1 MPISKI
7 LLRFG
12 SSIAVMVIALFTLA
26 CPAAKQSGQS
36 ETLASKHSVAL
47 TWKASPGAKYYG
59 VYRSKVSGSGY
70 QKIGTSPAPNYK
82 DEPVP
87 SGATF
92 YYVVTAVDDKG
103 ESKYS
108 SEIKAVVP

>member
-1 MPISKI
+1 MQNSKKA
-7 LLRFG
+7 LRLG
-12 SSIAVMVIALFTLA
+12 SSIAVIGIALFTLA
-26 CPAAKQSGQS
+26 CPTAKQSGQ
-36 ETLASKHSVAL
+36 ETLTSKHSVSL
-47 TWKASPGAKYYG
+47 TWKASPGVQYYC
-59 VYRSKVSGSGY
+59 VYRSTVSGSGY
-70 QKIGTSPAPNYK
+70 QKIGTSPTPNYK
-82 DEPVP
+82 DAPVP